1 MWHSLKGNMMK
12 KVAVFSTSPHNE
24 IIPFCRKAV
33 SLSGIKSPEKSSGFT
48 LSIDWKDRGTLFSDH
63 LTFDNLHLGVSQVAL
78 TGLLPGRSPGGGHG
92 SPLQCS
98 WRRAWQAT
106 STGEQ
111 RVGHD

>member
-24 IIPFCRKAV
+24 IIPFCWKAA

-63 LTFDNLHLGVSQVAL
+63 LTSDNLLGASQLAL

-92 SPLQCS
+92 SPL
-98 WRRAWQAT
+98 
-106 STGEQ
+106 
-111 RVGHD
+111 